1 MGPPESVPGQRAPRR
16 WGKWRTTGL
25 ALSGVVVVG
34 LFVFD
39 WNWLRGPVQRYISEK
54 TQREFTTA
62 FLDVDLGWTPTIKLR
77 DVTFANAPW
86 GTEPQPM
93 ARIGSLEFSV
103 SLRGLLDR
111 KLLIPRAAMADASFV
126 FEKGKDDRK
135 NWVLKDPDEAQ
146 QPSRVRIGSISVDR
160 GTLRYIDHGEPF
172 EVDIEANTFDPEVQH
187 KVTDA
192 NAKVDNRHFTTRY
205 AFKGR
210 YHEAPFKGEA
220 VTGEVLSFQ
229 KTGIPFPIRGTLDA
243 GTTRLKVDGSI
254 ADVAELSGID
264 VQLEMEGKTLAS
276 LYPFLLLPLPA
287 SPPYAVRGRL
297 VKEANRYSMDD
308 LSGKIGATD
317 VRGRGAYVDQEPR
330 PLLTADL
337 RSKLL
342 NMADLGP
349 IIGLRTKDTQESQ
362 GSGGAARPKAAE
374 TTTRGQAQQKERQT
388 AGQKVLP
395 AGTVA
400 AKGDGILPSGKFE
413 GGRLRAIDADVLY
426 QAADLKAPT
435 ALPVESMQFKF
446 SLHDAVAKLE
456 PVRFGFA
463 GGSIVGHVTI
473 DARDEKRL
481 ASELRV
487 DLKGLQ
493 MAKVLPESPR
503 IARSAGTLGGKV
515 HLKGTGDSIADAAAT
530 ANGEMAV
537 AMANGR
543 ISNLV
548 DAAASLN
555 GGKVLALL
563 AGGDK
568 EIAVHCGA
576 VVFDVQKGL
585 GKSRVMAI
593 DTAQTVVQGE
603 GTFTLQDERFDM
615 RVVARPKEPGILS
628 LRTPVHAWGSF
639 RNPQFEFEKAPIAAR
654 AGAALAL
661 AAINPF
667 AAVLA
672 LIEPGTDDVAGCQQA
687 SAASTKGSTQRK
699 ASPPPSRTK
708 PSAP

>member
-1 MGPPESVPGQRAPRR
+1 MSPAESLTGWRASRR
-16 WGKWRTTGL
+16 FSKLSIAGL
-25 ALSGVVVVG
+25 ALSAAVVVAII
-34 LFVFD
+34 VFD

-54 TQREFTTA
+54 TQREFTMA
-62 FLDVDLGWTPTIKLR
+62 FLDVELGWTPTIKLR

-86 GTEPQPM
+86 AKEPQPM

-126 FEKGKDDRK
+126 FEKTKDDRK
-135 NWVLKDPDEAQ
+135 NWVLKEPDQAQ

-160 GTLRYIDHGEPF
+160 GALRYIDHGEPF
-172 EVDIEANTFDPEVQH
+172 EIDIQANTFDPQAQH

-192 NAKVDNRHFTTRY
+192 NAKVDNRRFTTRY
-205 AFKGR
+205 AFQGR
-210 YHEAPFKGEA
+210 YHEAPFKGHA
-220 VTGEVLSFQ
+220 QTGEVLSFQ
-229 KTGIPFPIRGTLDA
+229 QTGIPFPIRGTLDA
-243 GTTRLKVDGSI
+243 GSTRVKVDGSI

-308 LSGKIGATD
+308 LAGKIGATD
-317 VRGRGAYVDQEPR
+317 VRGSGAYVDQAPR

-349 IIGLRTKDTQESQ
+349 IIGLRTKDTPASPAT
-362 GSGGAARPKAAE
+362 SGAARPKAAE

-413 GGRLRAIDADVLY
+413 GGRLRAIDADVVY

-435 ALPVESMQFKF
+435 ALPVESMDLRF

-456 PVRFGFA
+456 PIRFGFA

-473 DARDEKRL
+473 DARDDKRL

-537 AMANGR
+537 AVANGR

-555 GGKVLALL
+555 GGKLLALL

-576 VVFDVQKGL
+576 VVFDVEKGL

-593 DTAQTVVQGE
+593 DTAQTVVEGE
-603 GTFTLQDERFDM
+603 GTFTLRDERFDV

-639 RNPQFEFEKAPIAAR
+639 RNPEFEFEKAPIAAR

-687 SAASTKGSTQRK
+687 SAAIGQGRTPQKP
-699 ASPPPSRTK
+699 APPSSRSKRSTR
-708 PSAP
+708 